1 MGDGKDQKSFL
12 DRLKKAAGSDNF
24 QGMSNALLGDWVD
37 RNGHY
42 FHDLRE
48 DIGRSDIDTLFRTYV
63 SQMILLTMMS
73 ALSTFFITLM
83 VVIFVS
89 IPTVLTITLLVAVP
103 FLVATVTFAVMYSYP
118 SQKASQRATNIENN
132 LPFALNQMS
141 AVAMSGVSPSRMFRL
156 LQDFGEYEELAKEA
170 SKIIKKVE
178 VFGEDVTTALTQ
190 TAQETPS
197 EEFKE
202 VLYGM
207 VSTIDTGG
215 SLKEFLDQRAETAL
229 FDYKLKRRRQIE
241 TLSTFASF
249 YTALLV
255 VAPLFM
261 VVILSVM
268 NLIGGGLFGYGIE
281 TLMQFG
287 VYGVIP
293 ILNMLFIIVL
303 EVTQGNF

>member
-1 MGDGKDQKSFL
+1 MGDGKKGL
-12 DRLKKAAGSDNF
+12 MDRLNEAVHADSF
-24 QGMSNALLGDWVD
+24 QGMSNALIGDWVD
-37 RNGHY
+37 SNGHY

-48 DIGRSDIDTLFRTYV
+48 DIDRSNIDTLFRTYV
-63 SQMILLTMMS
+63 SQMLLFTAMS
-73 ALSTFFITLM
+73 ALTGFFITLM
-83 VVIFVS
+83 VVVYVS
-89 IPTVLTITLLVAVP
+89 PPTLLTVTLMVAVP
-103 FLVATVTFAVMYSYP
+103 FLVGIVTFSVLYSYP
-118 SQKASQRATNIENN
+118 AQKASQRATNIENN

-197 EEFKE
+197 EDFKE

-215 SLKEFLDQRAETAL
+215 SLKDFLDQRAETAL

-287 VYGVIP
+287 VYGLIP
-293 ILNMLFIIVL
+293 ILNTLFIIVL